1 MITLNGIK
9 ISEGIVIGRAY
20 IIDKSSIN
28 IKKRIISSYEVESEI
43 QKLKNAVNETEKY
56 MIAVKEMSE
65 NDFSSSHKF
74 IFDVYIML
82 LKDDALI
89 GETEKYIR
97 EHLVNA
103 EYALTVVSGNLIKM
117 FGKSKDEYLRERKND
132 IKHIVKK
139 LLNFMVDK
147 GYQYVCD
154 IKRDL
159 IVVAHDLSPYE
170 AAHLFKQNVKGFAL
184 DMGSKVSHTSI
195 IIRALGVPAVVGI
208 ENATYSI
215 SDGDTV
221 IIDGINGQVIV
232 DPDEKTLSKYR
243 EKEEKYLSFVS
254 TLNRFKESEVYT
266 KDGVEINLFSNVEIN
281 DEITLALEYGAKGVG
296 LYRTEFFYLEKGDL
310 SEDEQFHILKEATDL
325 MHGKQLTVRTFDL
338 GGEKLSNLL
347 PHPDESNPAMG
358 LRAIRYSLRFKE
370 FFKKQIRAILRASA
384 FGDVRIM
391 FPMISGIEEIDIA
404 KNILEEAKNE
414 LRKEKLEFD
423 ENIKTGIMVELP
435 SIALISDLAAQEVDF
450 FSVGTNDL
458 IQYTLGIDRNN
469 EYVAYLYRPSHP
481 AVLTLLKNIIESA
494 NKFGIDATVCG
505 EMAGEAMYIP
515 ILLGLGYKNLSM
527 SPSQL
532 LKAKLLISQI
542 DTTECKKLVSEMALC
557 RYARV
562 AEEKLNDFVNRFEGN
577 LFIN

>member
-9 ISEGIVIGRAY
+9 ISDGVVIGRAY
-20 IIDKSSIN
+20 LFDKRTIN
-28 IKKRIISSYEVESEI
+28 IKKRNIKEFEVENEI
-43 QKLKNAVNETEKY
+43 QKLKNAVSETEKY
-56 MIAVKEMSE
+56 MVAIKEMSE

-74 IFDVYIML
+74 IFDVYMML
-82 LKDDALI
+82 LKDEALI

-103 EYALTVVSGNLIKM
+103 EYALSFVSGNLMKM
-117 FGKSKDEYLRERKND
+117 FGKSNDEYLKERKND

-147 GYQYVCD
+147 GYQYACD
-154 IKRDL
+154 INRDL
-159 IVVAHDLSPYE
+159 IVIAHDLSPYE

-232 DPDEKTLSKYR
+232 DPDEDTLSKYR
-243 EKEEKYLSFVS
+243 EKEERYLNFVS
-254 TLNRFKESEVYT
+254 TLSQFKESDVYT
-266 KDGVEINLFSNVEIN
+266 KDGVGINLLANVEIN
-281 DEITLALEYGAKGVG
+281 DEIPLALEYGSQGVG

-310 SEDEQFHILKEATDL
+310 PEDEQFKILKEAVEL
-325 MHGKQLTVRTFDL
+325 IQGKQLTVRTFDL

-370 FFKKQIRAILRASA
+370 FFKKQMRAILRASA

-391 FPMISGIEEIDIA
+391 FPMISGLEEIDKA
-404 KNILEEAKNE
+404 KKLLEESKEE
-414 LRKEKLEFD
+414 LKRENIEFN
-423 ENIKTGIMVELP
+423 ENIKIGIMVELP

-481 AVLTLLKNIIESA
+481 AVLTLLRNIIESA
-494 NKFGIDATVCG
+494 NKFEIDATVCG
-505 EMAGEAMYIP
+505 EMAGDPMYIP
-515 ILLGLGYKNLSM
+515 ILLGLGYTNLSM

-542 DTTECKKLVSEMALC
+542 DTTECKKLVSEMAVC
-557 RYARV
+557 KYARV
-562 AEEKLNDFVNRFEGN
+562 AEEKLSGFVNQFAGN
-577 LFIN
+577 LFIT

>member
-9 ISEGIVIGRAY
+9 ISDGVVIGRAY
-20 IIDKSSIN
+20 IFDKRTIN
-28 IKKRIISSYEVESEI
+28 IKKRSISDFEIENEV
-43 QKLKNAVNETEKY
+43 QKLKNAVIETEKY
-56 MIAVKEMSE
+56 MVAVKAMSE

-74 IFDVYIML
+74 IFDVYMML
-82 LKDDALI
+82 LKDEALI

-103 EYALTVVSGNLIKM
+103 EYALSVVSGNLMKM
-117 FGKSKDEYLRERKND
+117 FGKSNDEYLKERKND

-147 GYQYVCD
+147 GYQYACD
-154 IKRDL
+154 INRDL
-159 IVVAHDLSPYE
+159 IVIAHDLSPYE

-232 DPDEKTLSKYR
+232 DPDEDTLSKYR
-243 EKEEKYLSFVS
+243 EKEERYLNFVS
-254 TLNRFKESEVYT
+254 TLSQFKESDVYT
-266 KDGVEINLFSNVEIN
+266 KDGVGINLLANVEIN
-281 DEITLALEYGAKGVG
+281 DEIPLALEYGSQGVG

-310 SEDEQFHILKEATDL
+310 PEDEQFKILKEAVEL
-325 MHGKQLTVRTFDL
+325 IQGKQLTVRTFDL

-370 FFKKQIRAILRASA
+370 FFKKQMRAILRASA

-391 FPMISGIEEIDIA
+391 FPMISGLEEIDKA
-404 KNILEEAKNE
+404 KKLLEESKEE
-414 LRKEKLEFD
+414 LKKANIEFN
-423 ENIKTGIMVELP
+423 ENIKIGIMVELP
-435 SIALISDLAAQEVDF
+435 SIALISNLAAQEVDF

-481 AVLTLLKNIIESA
+481 AVLTLLRNIIESA
-494 NKFGIDATVCG
+494 NKFEIDATVCG
-505 EMAGEAMYIP
+505 EMAGDPMYIP
-515 ILLGLGYKNLSM
+515 ILLGLGYTNLSM

-542 DTTECKKLVSEMALC
+542 DTTECKKLVSEMAVC
-557 RYARV
+557 KYARV
-562 AEEKLNDFVNRFEGN
+562 AEEKLSGFVNQFAGN